1 MFIDTDCLVYEIET
15 NCIYEDFNLKKVMFD
30 VSESRNNSRFS
41 KKKKKVIS
49 KMKDES
55 KDALIFGLVGWK
67 SKIFSCIKKD
77 SKEEKSQK
85 ELIEILFKIWR
96 MKNTKTRFLRRN
108 EWGTTRKQYTN
119 LRNINLTQCIYH
131 VVMIEN
137 KYLMMELKLYYTVI
151 KILINYFH

>member
-1 MFIDTDCLVYEIET
+1 MKLKQIVSMKILIWKKLCLMLVNLEI
-15 NCIYEDFNLKKVMFD
+15 IQDFL
-30 VSESRNNSRFS
+30 

-85 ELIEILFKIWR
+85 ELMEILFKIWR

-119 LRNINLTQCIYH
+119 LRNMNLTQFIYH

-151 KILINYFH
+151 KILINYFD

>member
-1 MFIDTDCLVYEIET
+1 
-15 NCIYEDFNLKKVMFD
+15 
-30 VSESRNNSRFS
+30 
-41 KKKKKVIS
+41 
-49 KMKDES
+49 MKDES

-119 LRNINLTQCIYH
+119 LRDMNLTQFIYH

-151 KILINYFH
+151 KILINYFN

>member
-1 MFIDTDCLVYEIET
+1 MKLKQIVSMKILIWKKLCLMLVNLEI
-15 NCIYEDFNLKKVMFD
+15 IQDFL
-30 VSESRNNSRFS
+30 

-108 EWGTTRKQYTN
+108 KWGTTRKQYTY
-119 LRNINLTQCIYH
+119 LRNMNLKQFIYH
-131 VVMIEN
+131 VLMIEN

-151 KILINYFH
+151 KILNNYFD

>member
-1 MFIDTDCLVYEIET
+1 MKLKQIVSMKILIWKKLCLMLVNLEI
-15 NCIYEDFNLKKVMFD
+15 IQDFL
-30 VSESRNNSRFS
+30 
-41 KKKKKVIS
+41 KKKKKVIG

-119 LRNINLTQCIYH
+119 LRNMNLTQFIYH

-137 KYLMMELKLYYTVI
+137 KYLMMELKVYYTVM
-151 KILINYFH
+151 KILINYFD

>member
-41 KKKKKVIS
+41 KKKKKVIG

-108 EWGTTRKQYTN
+108 KWGTIRKQYTY
-119 LRNINLTQCIYH
+119 LRNMNLKQFIYH
-131 VVMIEN
+131 VLMIEN

-151 KILINYFH
+151 KILINYFD

>member
-1 MFIDTDCLVYEIET
+1 MKLKQIVSMKILIWKKLCLMLVNLEI
-15 NCIYEDFNLKKVMFD
+15 IQDFL
-30 VSESRNNSRFS
+30 
-41 KKKKKVIS
+41 KKKKKVIG

-119 LRNINLTQCIYH
+119 LRNMNLTQFIYH
-131 VVMIEN
+131 VVMTEN

-151 KILINYFH
+151 KILINYFD

>member
-1 MFIDTDCLVYEIET
+1 MLVNLEI
-15 NCIYEDFNLKKVMFD
+15 IQDFL
-30 VSESRNNSRFS
+30 

-108 EWGTTRKQYTN
+108 EWGTTRKKYTN
-119 LRNINLTQCIYH
+119 LRNINLTLCIYH

-151 KILINYFH
+151 KILINYFD

>member
-1 MFIDTDCLVYEIET
+1 MKLKQILSMKYLIWKKLCLMLVNLEI
-15 NCIYEDFNLKKVMFD
+15 IQDFL
-30 VSESRNNSRFS
+30 R
-41 KKKKKVIS
+41 KKKKAIG

-108 EWGTTRKQYTN
+108 KWGTIRKQYTY
-119 LRNINLTQCIYH
+119 LRNMNLKQFIYH
-131 VVMIEN
+131 VLMIEN
-137 KYLMMELKLYYTVI
+137 KYLMMELKLYYMVI
-151 KILINYFH
+151 KILNNYFD

>member
-1 MFIDTDCLVYEIET
+1 MKLKQIVSMKILIWKKLCLMLVNLEI
-15 NCIYEDFNLKKVMFD
+15 IQDFL
-30 VSESRNNSRFS
+30 

-108 EWGTTRKQYTN
+108 KWGTTRKQYTY
-119 LRNINLTQCIYH
+119 LRNMNLKQFIYH
-131 VVMIEN
+131 VLMIEN
-137 KYLMMELKLYYTVI
+137 KYLMMELKLYYMVI
-151 KILINYFH
+151 KILNNYFD

>member
-1 MFIDTDCLVYEIET
+1 MKLKQIVSMKILIWKKLCLMLVNLEI
-15 NCIYEDFNLKKVMFD
+15 IQDFL
-30 VSESRNNSRFS
+30 R
-41 KKKKKVIS
+41 KKKKAIG

-108 EWGTTRKQYTN
+108 KWGTTRKQYTY
-119 LRNINLTQCIYH
+119 LRNMNLKQFIYH
-131 VVMIEN
+131 VLMIEN

-151 KILINYFH
+151 KILINYFD

>member
-1 MFIDTDCLVYEIET
+1 MKLKQIVSMKILIWKKLCLMLVNLEI
-15 NCIYEDFNLKKVMFD
+15 IQDFL
-30 VSESRNNSRFS
+30 

-151 KILINYFH
+151 KILINYFD

>member
-1 MFIDTDCLVYEIET
+1 MKLKQIVSMKILIWKKLCLMLVNLEI
-15 NCIYEDFNLKKVMFD
+15 IQDFL
-30 VSESRNNSRFS
+30 R
-41 KKKKKVIS
+41 KKKKVIG

-85 ELIEILFKIWR
+85 ELIKILFKIWR

-108 EWGTTRKQYTN
+108 KWGTIRKQYTY
-119 LRNINLTQCIYH
+119 LRNMNLKQFIYH
-131 VVMIEN
+131 VLMIEN

-151 KILINYFH
+151 KILINYFD

>member
-1 MFIDTDCLVYEIET
+1 MKLKQIVSMKILIWKKLCLMLVNLEI
-15 NCIYEDFNLKKVMFD
+15 IQDFL
-30 VSESRNNSRFS
+30 R
-41 KKKKKVIS
+41 KKKKVIG

-108 EWGTTRKQYTN
+108 KWGTTRKQYTY
-119 LRNINLTQCIYH
+119 LRNMNLKQFIYH
-131 VVMIEN
+131 VLMIEN

-151 KILINYFH
+151 KILINYFD

>member
-1 MFIDTDCLVYEIET
+1 MKLKQIVSMKYLIWKKLCLMLVNLEI
-15 NCIYEDFNLKKVMFD
+15 IQDFL
-30 VSESRNNSRFS
+30 R
-41 KKKKKVIS
+41 KKKKAIG

-108 EWGTTRKQYTN
+108 KWGTIRKQYTY
-119 LRNINLTQCIYH
+119 LRNMNLKQFIYH
-131 VVMIEN
+131 VLMIEN

-151 KILINYFH
+151 KILINYFD

>member
-1 MFIDTDCLVYEIET
+1 MKLKQILSMKYLIWKKLCLMLVNLEI
-15 NCIYEDFNLKKVMFD
+15 IQDFL
-30 VSESRNNSRFS
+30 R
-41 KKKKKVIS
+41 KKKKGIG

-108 EWGTTRKQYTN
+108 KWGTIRKQYTY
-119 LRNINLTQCIYH
+119 LRNMNLKQFIYH
-131 VVMIEN
+131 VLMIEN

-151 KILINYFH
+151 KILINYFD

>member
-1 MFIDTDCLVYEIET
+1 MKLKQIVSMKYLIWKKLCLMLVNLEI
-15 NCIYEDFNLKKVMFD
+15 IQDFL
-30 VSESRNNSRFS
+30 R
-41 KKKKKVIS
+41 KKKKAIG

-108 EWGTTRKQYTN
+108 KWGTIRKQYTYLRHMN
-119 LRNINLTQCIYH
+119 LKQFIYH
-131 VVMIEN
+131 VLMIEN

-151 KILINYFH
+151 KILINYFD